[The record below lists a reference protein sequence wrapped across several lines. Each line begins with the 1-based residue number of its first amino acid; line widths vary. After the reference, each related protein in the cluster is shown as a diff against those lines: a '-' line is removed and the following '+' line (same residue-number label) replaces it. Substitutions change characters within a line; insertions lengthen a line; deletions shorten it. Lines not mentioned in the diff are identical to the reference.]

1 MSDFIWQ
8 ELRLLGIAFGT
19 GVGFR
24 ACYDLILIHR
34 GVCRLGNVIT
44 GIQDVLYWLAGCI
57 CIFSMI
63 YHTNDGIIR
72 WFVLAGIFLGMLC
85 YHKLISGVIVGCC
98 CRVIGAVQ
106 RIFVRLRRKIAAI
119 CRKVFFR
126 KKTSVEKNPTRKKHL
141 FERKVCPEMGKGK
154 Q

>member
-8 ELRLLGIAFGT
+8 ELRLLGIAFAA

-24 ACYDLILIHR
+24 ACYDLFLIHR
-34 GVCRLGNVIT
+34 GVCRLGNIIT

-57 CIFSMI
+57 CMFSMI

-85 YHKLISGVIVGCC
+85 YHKLISGLMVGCC
-98 CRVIGAVQ
+98 CRIIRAIHRFFGRVLVWVK
-106 RIFVRLRRKIAAI
+106 RVFRRVF
-119 CRKVFFR
+119 CRKR
-126 KKTSVEKNPTRKKHL
+126 KCDDKSA
-141 FERKVCPEMGKGK
+141 KGL
-154 Q
+154 

>member
-8 ELRLLGIAFGT
+8 ELRLLGIAFAT

-24 ACYDLILIHR
+24 ACYDLVLIHR

-44 GIQDVLYWLAGCI
+44 GIQDVLYWLVGCI

-63 YHTNDGIIR
+63 YYTNDGIIR

-85 YHKLISGVIVGCC
+85 YHKLVSGFLVGCC
-98 CRVIGAVQ
+98 CRMLQVARLFLKRVFGWIG
-106 RIFVRLRRKIAAI
+106 RIFEKI
-119 CRKVFFR
+119 FR
-126 KKTSVEKNPTRKKHL
+126 KKKRHSGKRKS
-141 FERKVCPEMGKGK
+141 GKKESLQG
-154 Q
+154 

>member
-8 ELRLLGIAFGT
+8 ELRLLGIAFVT

-34 GVCRLGNVIT
+34 GVCRLGNIIT

-57 CIFSMI
+57 CVFSMI

-72 WFVLAGIFLGMLC
+72 WFILGGIFLGMLC
-85 YHKLISGVIVGCC
+85 YHRLLSGVMVGCFC
-98 CRVIGAVQ
+98 KLLKAV
-106 RIFVRLRRKIAAI
+106 RSFFVRVGRKLGKGWRKAF
-119 CRKVFFR
+119 CRKKAR
-126 KKTSVEKNPTRKKHL
+126 
-141 FERKVCPEMGKGK
+141 
-154 Q
+154 